1 MPKEMTQIMH
11 ERFASQ
17 AYQELRDSYLR
28 RGLDPL
34 LIKVSEIK
42 QHALALQQE
51 YNDREAEEIQQ
62 LRDRVISQRKRI
74 LGR

>member
-34 LIKVSEIK
+34 QIKVSEIK
-42 QHALALQQE
+42 NHALVLQKE
-51 YNDREAEEIQQ
+51 YNEKNAEEIQK
-62 LRDRVISQRKRI
+62 LRDSVIAIRKRI
-74 LGR
+74 LGK